1 MASAGCWSFLYERWA
16 SGLFFTQTK
25 PPAGKMESRLIS
37 ADIRSLAG
45 PFWDKLNEEMFSNLS
60 FHTIDPEKEERMAE
74 AKKQAADEELAD
86 KIRANFKAS
95 EEERKLKSTE
105 EY

>member
-16 SGLFFTQTK
+16 SGVFFTQTK
-25 PPAGKMESRLIS
+25 PPTGKMESRLIT
-37 ADIRSLAG
+37 ADIWSLAG

-60 FHTIDPEKEERMAE
+60 FPEEEERLKE
-74 AKKQAADEELAD
+74 AKKQAADAELAD
-86 KIRANFKAS
+86 KIMANFKAS
-95 EEERKLKSTE
+95 EGERKLKNVE

>member
-1 MASAGCWSFLYERWA
+1 
-16 SGLFFTQTK
+16 
-25 PPAGKMESRLIS
+25 MESSLIYVDS
-37 ADIRSLAG
+37 WSLAG

-60 FHTIDPEKEERMAE
+60 FHTIDPEEEERIKE

-95 EEERKLKSTE
+95 EEERKLKNID

>member
-1 MASAGCWSFLYERWA
+1 
-16 SGLFFTQTK
+16 
-25 PPAGKMESRLIS
+25 MESRLIS
-37 ADIRSLAG
+37 ADSWSLAG

-60 FHTIDPEKEERMAE
+60 FHTIDPEEEERIKD

-95 EEERKLKSTE
+95 EEERKLKNID

>member
-1 MASAGCWSFLYERWA
+1 
-16 SGLFFTQTK
+16 
-25 PPAGKMESRLIS
+25 
-37 ADIRSLAG
+37 
-45 PFWDKLNEEMFSNLS
+45 MFSNLS
-60 FHTIDPEKEERMAE
+60 FHTIDPEEEERIKE

-95 EEERKLKSTE
+95 EEERKLKNID

>member
-1 MASAGCWSFLYERWA
+1 MIYV
-16 SGLFFTQTK
+16 
-25 PPAGKMESRLIS
+25 
-37 ADIRSLAG
+37 DIWSLAG

-60 FHTIDPEKEERMAE
+60 FHTIDPEEEERIKE

-95 EEERKLKSTE
+95 EEERKLKKIE